1 MRELI
6 EALRQSFLEAMHVDE
21 MWHPDWAA
29 VSKIRCFAALQI
41 LRTPLVETARQWP
54 YITLNVADFL
64 AAREVAW
71 GRWPPK
77 PQG

>member
-29 VSKIRCFAALQI
+29 VSKIRCFAALQM
-41 LRTPLVETARQWP
+41 LRTPSRRICAS
-54 YITLNVADFL
+54 
-64 AAREVAW
+64 
-71 GRWPPK
+71 G
-77 PQG
+77 